1 MARTPRAAA
10 GVGAEILDAAFWASH
25 FVEDAPRGR
34 ESWPVDTRH
43 IDDVLTACKG
53 RQNVCGSRVWRM
65 KPDLDVSGAEP
76 GESLE
81 GMNLPVRLSA
91 SDAGEADL
99 DLAIV
104 IGLVGDDDGGGAV
117 EVKGLC
123 GNGA

>member
-10 GVGAEILDAAFWASH
+10 VVAAEILDAAIWASL
-25 FVEDAPRGR
+25 FVDDAARGR

-65 KPDLDVSGAEP
+65 NPDLDVSGAEP

-81 GMNLPVRLSA
+81 GMNLPVRFSA

-104 IGLVGDDDGGGAV
+104 IGLVGDDDGEVAV
-117 EVKGLC
+117 EVKGLV
-123 GNGA
+123 GDVA

>member
-1 MARTPRAAA
+1 MARPPRAAA
-10 GVGAEILDAAFWASH
+10 VVAAEILDAARWAWLC
-25 FVEDAPRGR
+25 VDDAARGR

-81 GMNLPVRLSA
+81 GMNLPVRFSA

-99 DLAIV
+99 DLAIAL
-104 IGLVGDDDGGGAV
+104 GLAGADAGAGAV
-117 EVKGLC
+117 GVTGV
-123 GNGA
+123 A